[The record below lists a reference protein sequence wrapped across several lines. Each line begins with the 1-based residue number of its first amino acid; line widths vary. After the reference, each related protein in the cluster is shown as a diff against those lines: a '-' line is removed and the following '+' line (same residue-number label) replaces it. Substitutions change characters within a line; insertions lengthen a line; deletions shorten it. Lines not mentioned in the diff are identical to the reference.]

1 MNSLLGKTSKF
12 WYTNSR
18 PTHRLIFLFCV
29 RIRLPYETE
38 ERDKRQEGDSH
49 WRGVPSVSRAAVDC
63 GQKQSLPHWC
73 RPNPPDLREEEELQR
88 YWAHSYTHTH
98 TIWIKAACFTFPAL
112 QRNQVTL
119 EVERLYKHL
128 HEVELSLNAWTN
140 KILSFKMLLK
150 ECSSNGNEMYGV
162 SLTHLDSAEFVL
174 LSGVIVNHHHKVIT
188 DVAFLIAAALVALA
202 VRHQSG
208 YMEDGC
214 RETKHLH

>member
-1 MNSLLGKTSKF
+1 MKQKK
-12 WYTNSR
+12 
-18 PTHRLIFLFCV
+18 
-29 RIRLPYETE
+29 
-38 ERDKRQEGDSH
+38 KRQKT
-49 WRGVPSVSRAAVDC
+49 RGLTLAWSAICLTSSGRLRSETIFATLMSTKPSRSERGGGVTALLSTLVYT
-63 GQKQSLPHWC
+63 HT
-73 RPNPPDLREEEELQR
+73 
-88 YWAHSYTHTH
+88 HTHTH
-98 TIWIKAACFTFPAL
+98 TIWIKEACFTFPAL
-112 QRNQVTL
+112 QRDQVTL

-140 KILSFKMLLK
+140 KILSFLMLLK
-150 ECSSNGNEMYGV
+150 ECGSNGNEMYRV